1 MNHSFWSDK
10 RVLVTGGAGFLG
22 SHIVDRLRVAAGCR
36 VAVVRQKEF
45 DLTRMDDCR
54 RCLVAH
60 RPGIILHA
68 AATHGGVRIYQLQP
82 GRVFYENLLMGAQLM
97 EAARKAGVAKFVGI
111 GTACSYPGRLV
122 GELSER
128 DFWGKL
134 PHESVLEY
142 GLAKRMMAAQ
152 GVAYK
157 KQYGFHSI
165 HLALSNLYGPRDEFD
180 PAFSHVVAALIRRF
194 VEARRAGQPAV
205 EAWGTGK
212 PIREFLYVEDCADA
226 VLFAAERYDDTAP
239 LNIGTGIGTSIRQLT
254 ELIGEL
260 SGYRGEILWNTNK
273 PDGQAKKVLDVSRV
287 KSLLGWQAPTRLRV
301 GLETT
306 IRWYEA
312 SQAAATAPA

>member
-22 SHIVDRLRVAAGCR
+22 SHIVNRLRAAAGCR

-45 DLTRMDDCR
+45 NLTQMDDCR
-54 RCLVAH
+54 RCLAAH

-68 AATHGGVRIYQLQP
+68 AATHGGVPVYQLQP

-97 EAARKAGVAKFVGI
+97 EAAREAGVAKFVGI
-111 GTACSYPGRLV
+111 GTACSYPGHLV

-128 DFWGKL
+128 DFWGEL

-152 GVAYK
+152 GVAYR

-165 HLALSNLYGPRDEFD
+165 HLVLSNLYGPRDEFD

-194 VEARRAGQPAV
+194 VEARRASQPAV

-212 PIREFLYVEDCADA
+212 PVREFLYVEDCADA
-226 VLFAAERYDDTAP
+226 VLLAAERYDDTSP
-239 LNIGTGIGTSIRQLT
+239 LNIGTGVGTSIRELT
-254 ELIGEL
+254 ELVREL
-260 SGYRGEILWNTNK
+260 SGYRGEIVWNASK
-273 PDGQAKKVLDVSRV
+273 PDGQMKKVLDVSRV
-287 KSLLGWQAPTRLRV
+287 KSPLGWQAPTPLRA

-306 IRWYEA
+306 IRWYET